1 VQSTNAGEV
10 SEVELRRLHWHCRR
24 GLLELDLAL
33 TRFLDRH
40 ARQLERA
47 ELAILNELLVL
58 DDNELWDLVSGR
70 KDCEAEHQVEMLR
83 KLREN

>member
-1 VQSTNAGEV
+1 MQATNAGGV
-10 SEVELRRLHWHCRR
+10 TEVELRRLHWHCRR

-40 ARQLERA
+40 ARQLGRA
-47 ELAILNELLVL
+47 DLDILNELLAL
-58 DDNELWDLVSGR
+58 GDNELWDLVSGR
-70 KDCEAEHQVEMLR
+70 KDCEAERQVEMLR